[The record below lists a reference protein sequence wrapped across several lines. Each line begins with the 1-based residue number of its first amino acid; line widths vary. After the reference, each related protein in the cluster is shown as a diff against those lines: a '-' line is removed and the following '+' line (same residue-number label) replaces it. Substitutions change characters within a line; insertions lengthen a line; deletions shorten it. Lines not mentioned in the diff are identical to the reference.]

1 MMYKWKNTNLYAF
14 SSLLHVTSF
23 RCTFTFSFVL
33 FKKYNSILHV
43 KSVVSLLGLP
53 FYVSSCL
60 AAFCR
65 LVDVEGY
72 AGLLRWTWLRE

>member
-1 MMYKWKNTNLYAF
+1 MLFPVCYMYP
-14 SSLLHVTSF
+14 LLDALSHF
-23 RCTFTFSFVL
+23 FFVL
-33 FKKYNSILHV
+33 FQKYNSILHV